1 MPRKRLLFL
10 HTGGT
15 LGMAPLDPGPLAPAH
30 YEEAV
35 LPYVRGLGDVA
46 HIEGRVVCNLDSS
59 DLEPVHWE
67 ALGQTIAEHIDDFDG
82 FLVLHGTDTMAFTA
96 TALSLM
102 LQGLPKPVVLTGSQ
116 RPLMDIRT
124 DARRNLVHSAFA
136 ASQAI
141 PEVGLYFGEH
151 LYRGNRATKVSIQA
165 YDAFDSPNHPPLLT
179 MGVDVVV
186 GDTLPPPTAPL
197 HLATGFCTD
206 VAVLSL
212 FPGMSADILRM
223 LVDGGT
229 KGVVLRGFGQGN
241 VPAEHWPAA
250 IEELTRQGIPV
261 IITSQCRQGP
271 VAPGRYVGSQAAFDK
286 GAIFGGDLTG
296 EAATVKTMW
305 LLGQGRTRDQIRHE
319 LLVPIAG
326 ECRPGSDQLPVGAS

>member
-1 MPRKRLLFL
+1 MTKKRLLFL

-35 LPYVRGLGDVA
+35 LPYVRGLENVA
-46 HIEGRVVCNLDSS
+46 HIEGLVVCNLDSS
-59 DLEPVHWE
+59 DLQPAHWE
-67 ALGQTIAEHIDDFDG
+67 ALAHTIVEHIDEHDG
-82 FLVLHGTDTMAFTA
+82 FLILHGTDTMAFTA

-116 RPLMDIRT
+116 RPIMEVRT

-151 LYRGNRATKVSIQA
+151 LFRGNRATKISIQA
-165 YDAFDSPNHPPLLT
+165 YDAFASPNHPPLLT
-179 MGVDVVV
+179 MGVDVVM
-186 GDTLPPPTAPL
+186 GDSLSPPTGPL
-197 HLATGFCTD
+197 KLATGFCTD

-212 FPGMSADILRM
+212 FPGMRADLLHM
-223 LVDGGT
+223 LADTGT

-241 VPAEHWPAA
+241 VPSQDWPAA
-250 IEELTRQGIPV
+250 IQALSDQGIPV
-261 IITSQCRQGP
+261 VIVSQCRQGP
-271 VAPGRYVGSQAAFDK
+271 VAPGRYVGSQAAFDS
-286 GAIFGGDLTG
+286 GAVFGGDLTG

-305 LLGQGRTRDQIRHE
+305 MLGQGHKADRIRDE
-319 LLVPIAG
+319 LLVPLAG
-326 ECRPGSDQLPVGAS
+326 ECSPGSAQLPA